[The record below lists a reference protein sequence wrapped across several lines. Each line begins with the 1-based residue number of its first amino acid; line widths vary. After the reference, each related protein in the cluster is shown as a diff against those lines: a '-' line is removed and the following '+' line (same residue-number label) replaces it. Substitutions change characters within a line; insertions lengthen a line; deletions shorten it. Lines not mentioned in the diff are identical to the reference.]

1 VRVEQVHPNHIVSI
15 WPKVEPFL
23 SRALARG
30 QHEYTAEQLKVILI
44 CGGQTLLVA
53 YSDLGISGAATIETC
68 RFPNATVAFV
78 TAIGGRGI
86 ATQEAFSQL
95 KEWCKKCGHTA
106 IRGAAFPSVARLWE
120 QFGSK
125 EIYRTVEIGL

>member
-1 VRVEQVHPNHIVSI
+1 MRVEQVHPNHIVSI
-15 WPKVEPFL
+15 WHKVEPFL
-23 SRALARG
+23 ARALARG
-30 QHEYTAEQLKVILI
+30 QHEYTVDQLKVMLVS
-44 CGGQTLLVA
+44 GMQTLLIA
-53 YSDLGISGAATIETC
+53 YNDLGVSGAATIETC
-68 RFPNATVAFV
+68 RFPNATVAFI

-86 ATQEAFSQL
+86 ANQDAFGQL
-95 KEWCKKCGHTA
+95 KEWCKQHGHTA